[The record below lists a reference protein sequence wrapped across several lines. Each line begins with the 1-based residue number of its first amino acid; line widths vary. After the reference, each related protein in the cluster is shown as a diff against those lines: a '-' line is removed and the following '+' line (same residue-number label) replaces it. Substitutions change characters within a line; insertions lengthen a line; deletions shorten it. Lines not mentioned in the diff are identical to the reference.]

1 MAQLLH
7 SRYIDQK
14 PEGRKKMA
22 FVTNENIMR
31 NVHIPVLKVLG
42 MGGGGCNAVE
52 RMMEFNLRGIEFIVA
67 NTDHQALMTNSAPL
81 KIHLGPRATRGLGAG
96 GNPEIG
102 RVAAEESRNEIAK
115 ALEGADIVFLTAGM
129 GGGTGTGSI
138 AVAAEIARAQGAT
151 VIAIVTTPF
160 SFEMGKRQKNAR
172 EGLEKLRIHTHTL
185 LTIPNDRLLFVAPR
199 NLPID
204 VAFRL
209 ADDVLRQA
217 VQGISEIIYEP
228 GLINVDF
235 AHVQR
240 LIRLGGGALMAIGQ
254 GHGENKIHQALEQA
268 LHHPLLEDVNLY
280 NAAGIIANFTAGDD
294 LALSEIDEA
303 LRHLQAQTGPQTEIV
318 MGVIIDPQLQR
329 RVQVILMITGLG
341 SPTLEEAFMDVQKS
355 AEQKRTPIPQTP
367 VEAHPQTSP
376 LPYEYEVEPMPVTM
390 NERTTGNSSLD
401 IPAFLRKRSRLA
413 VTTQP

>member
-1 MAQLLH
+1 
-7 SRYIDQK
+7 
-14 PEGRKKMA
+14 MA
-22 FVTNENIMR
+22 FLTNENLMK

-67 NTDHQALMTNSAPL
+67 NTDHQALMANSAPV
-81 KIHLGPRATRGLGAG
+81 KIHLGPRSTRGLGAG

-102 RVAAEESRNEIAK
+102 RVAAEESRNEIAR

-303 LRHLQAQTGPQTEIV
+303 LRHLQGQTGPQTEIV

-341 SPTLEEAFMDVQKS
+341 APTLEEAFMDVQKTS
-355 AEQKRTPIPQTP
+355 EQKRTPIPQIP
-367 VEAHPQTSP
+367 VEAKPQPSQVQIV
-376 LPYEYEVEPMPVTM
+376 YEEDPTPVTLD
-390 NERTTGNSSLD
+390 ERMIAKSSLD
-401 IPAFLRKRSRLA
+401 IPAFLRKRSRLVVA
-413 VTTQP
+413 TQP